1 MIKAIA
7 LSWIT
12 KSDLSNLNAGEGAGN
27 ITELKLYDNGK
38 KPYVSGQAIR
48 RALFDT
54 IQRKDQEHFLCTAE
68 RPCQDIKHCWGC
80 DLRGFLATEQGKS
93 GKRRWS
99 PIKVSPALGQI
110 DNEIVNDLLT
120 RHSDESDQRL
130 AHVQMMENIY
140 KVNLII
146 DVENVG
152 RVVEPII
159 EEKKKKKK
167 DKDTFKGYQTTLDLE
182 PEKRLER
189 VSAILDAV
197 YHLSGL
203 AKQARAASSLAPE
216 ILFITVKKTY
226 NQRGLHYLD
235 LDQNRHI
242 HVERLALGLKEHQL
256 LQDQLCVG
264 WTPGIIQNETEV
276 QKVLQEQGIPIVSVL
291 EAIEWAKS
299 QLRDHL

>member
-1 MIKAIA
+1 MVKAIA
-7 LSWIT
+7 LNWLAKT
-12 KSDLSNLNAGEGAGN
+12 DLSNLNAGEGAGN
-27 ITELKLYDNGK
+27 ITELKLYGNGK

-54 IQRKDQEHFLCTAE
+54 LQRHYQEHFLCTAE
-68 RPCQDIKHCWGC
+68 RPCQNVEHCWGC
-80 DLRGFLATEQGKS
+80 DLRGFLATEEGKS

-110 DNEIVNDLLT
+110 ANEIVSDLLT
-120 RHSDESDQRL
+120 RHSDENDQRL

-159 EEKKKKKK
+159 EKNKKK
-167 DKDTFKGYQTTLDLE
+167 DKGTFKGYQTTLDLE

-203 AKQARAASSLAPE
+203 AKQARAVSSLAPE
-216 ILFITVKKTY
+216 ILFVTVKTTY

-235 LDQNRHI
+235 LDQNRKM
-242 HVERLALGLKEHQL
+242 HVERLTVGLNEHQL
-256 LQDQLCVG
+256 LGDQLCVG
-264 WTPGIIQNETEV
+264 WTPGIVRNETEV
-276 QKVLQEQGIPIVSVL
+276 QQVLQAQGIPMMSVL
-291 EAIEWAKS
+291 EAIKWAKS